1 MSGLLLDVNVLVAI
15 AWPQHVHHRQAR
27 EWFSSLGDRRWA
39 TAPVTESGFIRVS
52 SNPRVIP
59 DARTPAE
66 AAAFLIALRGAGSWE
81 FWVDDIQVSS
91 SLTGVTGY
99 RQVTDAHLLQ
109 LAHDRGGSVAT
120 FDAGMSKLATERGQS
135 VEWVPSQW

>member
-1 MSGLLLDVNVLVAI
+1 MSALLLDINVLVAI
-15 AWPQHVHHRQAR
+15 AWPQHVHHRHAR
-27 EWFSSLGDRRWA
+27 AWFASLGDRTWA

-66 AAAFLIALRGAGSWE
+66 AAAYLSALRGAGSWE
-81 FWVDDIQVSS
+81 FWVDDVHMSE
-91 SLTGVTGY
+91 SLGGVTGY

-109 LAHDRGGSVAT
+109 LAHERAGSVAT
-120 FDAGMSKLATERGQS
+120 FDVGLARLAEQRGQS
-135 VEWVPSQW
+135 VELLPS